1 MNRWNEG
8 MYGER
13 WKKFRRVL
21 LLRYC
26 KIYMN
31 NKVYHPVFESNPT
44 CGLHY
49 ALKLKNEG
57 QFQKAE
63 EILRKIKDQY
73 KDRLFIEMNEQKGN
87 APVSYTHLT
96 LPTILLV

>member
-1 MNRWNEG
+1 MNRWNDG

-31 NKVYHPVFESNPT
+31 NKGYHPVFESNPT

-63 EILRKIKDQY
+63 
-73 KDRLFIEMNEQKGN
+73 
-87 APVSYTHLT
+87 
-96 LPTILLV
+96 